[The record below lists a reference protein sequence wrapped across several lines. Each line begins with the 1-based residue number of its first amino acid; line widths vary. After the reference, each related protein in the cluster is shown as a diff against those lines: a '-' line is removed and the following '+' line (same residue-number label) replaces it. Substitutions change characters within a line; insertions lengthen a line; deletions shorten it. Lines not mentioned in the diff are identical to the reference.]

1 MTPPFRIRVHMTP
14 GTPIGAFRDKISS
27 PTAAPPIFLSQ
38 APSSGVHA
46 DVGPE
51 RPDPIA
57 LDDRALVE
65 RLRRG
70 DARAF
75 DEVYGA
81 LGGRIHGFL
90 LRLSGRH
97 DTAEGLA
104 QETWLRFA
112 RSATTLDED
121 TRLAPWVFTI
131 ARNAFVS
138 HRRWAMLDLSRVVT
152 LGAFAESAPLPAQ
165 DPESVHERA
174 RAIALLE
181 RALQAL
187 PVASR
192 EVLLLVGVEGLDQEE
207 VARILGV
214 GYDALRQRL
223 KRARDQLAAEM
234 EKLEKQ
240 TKTAGRRVAS
250 GGTA

>member
-1 MTPPFRIRVHMTP
+1 MDRAGA
-14 GTPIGAFRDKISS
+14 GT
-27 PTAAPPIFLSQ
+27 
-38 APSSGVHA
+38 
-46 DVGPE
+46 E
-51 RPDPIA
+51 RA
-57 LDDRALVE
+57 TLDDRALVA

-75 DEVYGA
+75 DEVYAG
-81 LGGRIHGFL
+81 LSPRIHGFL
-90 LRLSGRH
+90 LRLSGRR
-97 DTAEGLA
+97 DTAEDLA
-104 QETWLRFA
+104 QETWMRFA
-112 RSATTLDED
+112 RTSATLAED
-121 TRLAPWVFTI
+121 TRLAPWLFTI

-138 HRRWAMLDLSRVVT
+138 HRRWAMLDLSRIVT
-152 LGAFAESAPLPAQ
+152 LGAFAADAPLPAH
-165 DPESVHERA
+165 DPESAHERA

-223 KRARDQLAAEM
+223 KRAREQLATEM
-234 EKLEKQ
+234 EKLERN
-240 TKTAGRRVAS
+240 TAPARSRVAP
-250 GGTA
+250 GGSP